1 MMGRIANMVE
11 ELEDQL
17 DTLQVEVD
25 DANDR
30 INVLEGQLEYTQ
42 DDVYYYK
49 QLYEES
55 LETISGLEADIE
67 TIRERVTK

>member
-1 MMGRIANMVE
+1 MGRIANMVD

-25 DANDR
+25 DDNDR

>member
-1 MMGRIANMVE
+1 MGRIANMVE

>member
-1 MMGRIANMVE
+1 MGRIATMVE
-11 ELEDQL
+11 DLEDQL